1 MFDFLKFLRGNETKS
16 KDVAKERLKLVLVHD
31 RTNCSPE
38 FLELIKTE
46 IIQVIQRHLEIDEEE
61 LDIQITST
69 MDGESGKPTLV
80 ANIPIKELRRKNQ
93 K

>member
-1 MFDFLKFLRGNETKS
+1 MFDFLKFLRGNEPKS

-38 FLELIKTE
+38 FLEVIKTE
-46 IIQVIQRHLEIDEEE
+46 IIEVIQKHLLVDEEE

-69 MDGESGKPTLV
+69 MDGDSGKPTLV
-80 ANIPIKELRRKNQ
+80 ANIPIKELKRKY
-93 K
+93 

>member
-1 MFDFLKFLRGNETKS
+1 MFDFLKFLRGNEPKS

-31 RTNCSPE
+31 RNNCSPE
-38 FLELIKTE
+38 FLELIKME
-46 IIQVIQRHLEIDEEE
+46 IIEVIQKHLEVDEEE

-80 ANIPIKELRRKNQ
+80 ANIPIKELKRKNQ
-93 K
+93 

>member
-1 MFDFLKFLRGNETKS
+1 MFDFLKFLRGNEPKS

-38 FLELIKTE
+38 FLEMIKTE
-46 IIQVIQRHLEIDEEE
+46 IIEVIQKHLLVDEEE

-69 MDGESGKPTLV
+69 MDGDSGKPTLV
-80 ANIPIKELRRKNQ
+80 ANIPIKELKRKN
-93 K
+93 